1 MNKEG
6 DCIGCTQALN
16 KVGGGFTDEDE
27 SRLKAF
33 TQQVSIAL
41 ENAKLFEDVTKE
53 RAYNHSM
60 LASMSNGV
68 ITINEEGVIATCNK
82 AGCTILKT
90 RRDDII
96 GSKASDFFKEDRMWI
111 NEKIEECS
119 ENKENIISVS
129 YTHLT
134 LPTKLEV

>member
-1 MNKEG
+1 MYARSLVTSSKSFAFSSAIDTCCVNAFNL
-6 DCIGCTQALN
+6 DSSSSVNPPPTLLRALN

-82 AGCTILKT
+82 AKLCCKWRL
-90 RRDDII
+90 
-96 GSKASDFFKEDRMWI
+96 
-111 NEKIEECS
+111 
-119 ENKENIISVS
+119 
-129 YTHLT
+129 
-134 LPTKLEV
+134 LPPR

>member
-1 MNKEG
+1 MLRSLVGSEMCIRDSFNPSFDKQTGYFTRSILCVPIMNKEG

-82 AGCTILKT
+82 AKLCCKWRL
-90 RRDDII
+90 
-96 GSKASDFFKEDRMWI
+96 
-111 NEKIEECS
+111 
-119 ENKENIISVS
+119 
-129 YTHLT
+129 
-134 LPTKLEV
+134 LPPR